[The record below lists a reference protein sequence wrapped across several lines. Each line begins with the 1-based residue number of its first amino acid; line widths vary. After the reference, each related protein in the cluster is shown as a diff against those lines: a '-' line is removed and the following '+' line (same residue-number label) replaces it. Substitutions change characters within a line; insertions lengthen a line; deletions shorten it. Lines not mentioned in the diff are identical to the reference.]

1 MSGPEAAL
9 APRRDWRRHPLLK
22 RLPILIVAAAGFWL
36 WDATKVPD
44 RELVW
49 HLEGPGWARVQ
60 SLELQVL
67 DAGDAVLKR
76 EERFF
81 PQGAPGDVTVPLAL
95 RAGTY
100 RVRFFLRTAEGT
112 LPPRVESLTL
122 GEEPRVEHRLWLS
135 ARR

>member
-1 MSGPEAAL
+1 MSAPEPE
-9 APRRDWRRHPLLK
+9 APRRSWRSHPLLK

-36 WDATKVPD
+36 WDATKVPE

-67 DAGDAVLKR
+67 GEGEELLKR

-81 PQGAPGDVTVPLAL
+81 PEGAPGDVVVPLAL
-95 RAGTY
+95 RPGSY
-100 RVRFFLRTAEGT
+100 RVRFFLRTPEGT
-112 LPPRVESLTL
+112 LPARVESLTL
-122 GEEPRVEHRLWLS
+122 GDEPRVEHSLWLA